1 MKLIFNYISKAS
13 VMLSLLFLA
22 GACDNP
28 EYPEP
33 NTTANTD
40 ARANILVT
48 NTSPGSTPINLSVD
62 NVVQNGNIP
71 YLSTYNNAYLP
82 IFGGQRLLEIN
93 NFDPAKPEKTIALR
107 QAFNI
112 NTNYSVFLTDQPG
125 RTGTGSDPGGVR
137 YLVVTDN
144 LKTPASGKAGVRFLN
159 VAPGT
164 SSYGLYNTVT
174 QQSILATTKSV
185 TSKTGT
191 AGTINNFQ
199 QRNYREIAPKSVS
212 ITNPDNS
219 KETVTASITE
229 FEEIAAGSYNLD
241 ARTSPTGT
249 PTGNLL
255 NVNLEA
261 GKLYT
266 VILRGQSGNTTNPL
280 GLTVIKH
287 N

>member
-1 MKLIFNYISKAS
+1 MRSITNYISKLS

-22 GACDNP
+22 GACDQP
-28 EYPEP
+28 DYPEP

-40 ARANILVT
+40 ARANILVF
-48 NTSPGSTPINLSVD
+48 NTAPGSTTTSFMVD
-62 NVVQNGNIP
+62 NVQLTALD
-71 YLSTYNNAYLP
+71 YLGYTANYAT

-93 NFDPAKPEKTIALR
+93 GFDPAKPDKTIALR
-107 QAFNI
+107 QAFN
-112 NTNYSVFLTDQPG
+112 TNSFYTIFLTDQPS
-125 RTGTGSDPGGVR
+125 RAAAGSDPGGVR

-164 SSYGLYNTVT
+164 SNYGLYNTLT
-174 QQSILATTKSV
+174 QQSILPTTKSV
-185 TSKTGT
+185 TSKAGT
-191 AGTINNFQ
+191 AGTISNFQ

-219 KETVTASITE
+219 KETVTASITD
-229 FEEIAAGSYNLD
+229 FEEVAAGNYNLD
-241 ARTSPTGT
+241 ARTAPTGT

-255 NVNLEA
+255 NINLEA

-266 VILRGQSGNTTNPL
+266 VILRGQSGNATNPL
-280 GLTVIKH
+280 GLSVIKH